1 MTELKIFCDS
11 LNINEQPTVDE
22 SIESFEYREYEPQ
35 NPQAVNSYQAIQI
48 DVHNQDI
55 FTQPSKSYL
64 YIEGQLSSTVAAK
77 AYTADTKVSLI
88 NNAIP
93 FLFSQIRFLI
103 NNVEIES
110 LLNPGQAT
118 TIKGLLVYGNDL
130 SAGEGMNMCWYKDT
144 TDTAADENKGFKVRR
159 NLIISKPDPKGTFSF
174 AIPLCH
180 LFGFCE
186 DYTKVIYG
194 VKQSLILSRQTD
206 SDAIFHET
214 PTDGAP
220 ADGKITIT
228 KLSWLIPHILPSI
241 DAKLMLEK
249 VINNKTKI
257 PIAFRAHQCDTIAVP
272 RSTNFSWRLT
282 VKAGMEKPRWLIV
295 AFQTNK
301 SNNQLQNPAIFNH
314 LNLTGIYAFL
324 NSDRYPMIDMNID
337 FPKCQFSK
345 AYRMM
350 SEFKKNYYGVSE
362 KESSNQITP
371 LEFVDLYP
379 LFVIDLRRQ
388 SEKLKN
394 SVQDVQI
401 KATFNENPPAN
412 TIAYALLLSDRL
424 FHLQSDGQRFQT
436 VY

>member
-1 MTELKIFCDS
+1 MTTNIFSDM
-11 LNINEQPTVDE
+11 LNITESPTVDE

-48 DVHNQDI
+48 DIQNQDI

-64 YIEGQLSSTVAAK
+64 YIEGQLASIDDDK
-77 AYTADTKVSLI
+77 AYTADTKVTLI
-88 NNAIP
+88 NNAVP

-110 LLNPGQAT
+110 VLNPGQAT
-118 TIKGLLVYGNDL
+118 TIKGLLVYGNEL
-130 SAGEGMNMCWYKDT
+130 TTGEGLNMCWYKDT
-144 TDTAADENKGFKVRR
+144 STTAADTNEGFRNRR
-159 NLIISKPDPKGTFSF
+159 SFIIRKPDPVGAFSF
-174 AIPLCH
+174 AIPLSH

-206 SDAIFHET
+206 SDAIYHEA
-214 PTDGAP
+214 PDGNGVP
-220 ADGKITIT
+220 ADGKVIIT
-228 KLSWLIPHILPSI
+228 KLSWLIPHVLPSI
-241 DAKLMLEK
+241 DSKLMLEK
-249 VINNKTKI
+249 IIKNKTKI
-257 PIAFRAHQCDTIAVP
+257 PLAFRAHQCDTIAVP
-272 RSTNFSWRLT
+272 QSTTFSWRLT
-282 VKAGMEKPRWLIV
+282 VKAGTEKPRWLVV
-295 AFQTNK
+295 AFQSNK
-301 SNNQLQNPAIFNH
+301 SNNQRQNPAIFDH
-314 LNLTGIYAFL
+314 LKVTDIHAFL
-324 NSDRYPMIDMNID
+324 NSERYPMIDINSD
-337 FPKCQFSK
+337 FTKHHISK
-345 AYRMM
+345 AYRTM
-350 SEFKKNYYGVSE
+350 SEFKKDYYGVSE

-371 LEFVDLYP
+371 SQFIDLYP

-401 KATFNENPPAN
+401 KAIFKENPAAN

-424 FHLQSDGQRFQT
+424 FHLQSDGVRFQA